1 MKTLFIITRKELNSF
16 FDSMTAY
23 ILLVLFLG
31 FSGFFTWLFGNDIF
45 MMNEANLHVF
55 FSWGFW
61 TLFFFIPGLT
71 MRSVAEE
78 INSGTIELIGTKAVA
93 PIHIIAGKFLA
104 CWLLVIIA
112 LALTLPYY
120 FTVMTLGKIDHG
132 EVWGGYLGLILVSGA
147 YISIGIF
154 ASSISKNQIIAFLI
168 TLFIGIFFQLIFDL
182 ISRVFTGLPAAILSY
197 LSVFNH
203 YGSLLRGVFDLRDI
217 IYFLSLISIGLLLGN
232 YMVSR
237 RLLIN

>member
-1 MKTLFIITRKELNSF
+1 MESIWIITKKELNSF
-16 FDSMTAY
+16 LDSMTGY

-45 MMNEANLHVF
+45 MMNEASLQVF
-55 FSWGFW
+55 FSWSYW

-78 INSGTIELIGTKAVA
+78 INSGTIELIGTKA
-93 PIHIIAGKFLA
+93 ISSGQMIAGKFLA
-104 CWLLVIIA
+104 SWLLVMTA

-120 FTVMTLGKIDHG
+120 LTVSSLGKVDHG
-132 EVWGGYLGLILVSGA
+132 AVWGGYFGLILVSGA

-154 ASSISKNQIIAFLI
+154 ASSISKNQIIAFLT
-168 TLFIGIFFQLIFDL
+168 TLFIGIFFQFIFDL
-182 ISRVFTGLPAAILSY
+182 ISKAFFGLPAAILSY

-203 YGSLLRGVFDLRDI
+203 YSSLLRGVFDLRDI
-217 IYFLSLISIGLLLGN
+217 IFFISLIATGLFLGN

-237 RLLIN
+237 RLLTE